1 MTHGSEQVV
10 RARRRL
16 RRVPRAS
23 AARGVRGAAGVALPV
38 TLLLA
43 MLVTARPAT
52 AAASAFERAWGKDVG
67 GAGVGLCT
75 TAASCQAGSSGALGG
90 QLNSPG
96 YVATD
101 PAGNVYVADT
111 GNRRVDKFD
120 AAGTFLLAWGKD
132 VGGSGVGICTVAA
145 SCLQGGTGAKGG
157 EFAANGPNGI
167 ATDTSGHVFVT
178 EFYGNRVQEF
188 TTTGGFVRAWGK
200 DVGGSGFGDCT
211 VPSSCQA
218 GVNGG
223 KGGELFGPEG
233 VATDAAGN
241 VYVGDQA
248 NHRIQKFDATGTF
261 QRAWGKDVGG
271 PGANLCTVAGS
282 CQTGTIGG
290 AGSEFTAPEGI
301 ATDGAG
307 EVYVTDA
314 SQFRV
319 QKFDSSGAFQRAWGK
334 NVGGAGIGLCT
345 VAASCQPGSQSGV
358 QGGEFYANGPA
369 GVATDAAGHVYV
381 VNASAGGRV
390 NEFDSSGT
398 FLQAW
403 GKDAGGTGAGVC
415 TVAADC
421 QNAPAGPLG
430 GEFALPIGVATGPGG
445 AVYVTEADNRRIQRF
460 STPVTPGPPSPPPPP
475 AAADVTAPDTT
486 FVKKPKT
493 GTRRKATLAFT
504 STEAGSTFQC
514 KVDSAKTWK
523 TCGSPLK
530 RKRLKVGKHK
540 VQVRAVDS
548 AGNIDQTPAIA
559 KWKVRPS

>member
-1 MTHGSEQVV
+1 
-10 RARRRL
+10 
-16 RRVPRAS
+16 
-23 AARGVRGAAGVALPV
+23 
-38 TLLLA
+38 
-43 MLVTARPAT
+43 MLVTAPPAT
-52 AAASAFERAWGKDVG
+52 AAAPAFERAWGKDVG

-75 TAASCQAGSSGALGG
+75 VATSCQAGASGALGG
-90 QLNSPG
+90 QLNTPG

-101 PAGNVYVADT
+101 AAGNVYVADT

-145 SCLQGGTGAKGG
+145 SCLQGGLGAKGG
-157 EFAANGPNGI
+157 EFTANGPSGI
-167 ATDTSGHVFVT
+167 ATDAFGHVFVT
-178 EFYGNRVQEF
+178 EFYGYRVQEF

-200 DVGGSGFGDCT
+200 DVGGSGLGVCT
-211 VPSSCQA
+211 VASSCQA

-241 VYVGDQA
+241 VYVADQA
-248 NHRIQKFDATGTF
+248 NHRIQEFDATGTF
-261 QRAWGKDVGG
+261 NRAWGKDVGG
-271 PGANLCTVAGS
+271 AGTNLCTTAGS
-282 CQTGTIGG
+282 CQAGTIGG
-290 AGSEFTAPEGI
+290 AGGEFTAPEGI
-301 ATDGAG
+301 ATDAAG

-319 QKFDSSGAFQRAWGK
+319 QKFDGFGAFQRAWGK

-358 QGGEFYANGPA
+358 QGGEFYANGPF

-381 VNASAGGRV
+381 VNASTGGRV

-403 GKDAGGTGAGVC
+403 GKDAGGVGVEVC

-430 GEFALPIGVATGPGG
+430 GEFAFPVGVAISPGG
-445 AVYVTEADNRRIQRF
+445 AVYVAEAFNRRIQRF
-460 STPVTPGPPSPPPPP
+460 GTPVTSVPPPLPP
-475 AAADVTAPDTT
+475 AAADVTAPDTA

-493 GTRRKATLAFT
+493 GTQRKATLTFT

-514 KVDSAKTWK
+514 QVDSAKTWK

-530 RKRLKVGKHK
+530 LKRLKVGKHK